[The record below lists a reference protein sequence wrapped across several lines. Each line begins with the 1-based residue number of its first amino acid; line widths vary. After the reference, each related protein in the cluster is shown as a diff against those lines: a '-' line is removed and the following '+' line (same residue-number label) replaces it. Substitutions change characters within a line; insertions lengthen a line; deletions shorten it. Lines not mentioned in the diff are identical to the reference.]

1 MLLTFQELVDNF
13 FNNDNHW
20 KNEDDK
26 KIFSLRLKISYDL
39 SKNRVKVSLDD
50 REKQVNQYLEVTNN
64 DDELELRTEILQLTQ
79 SIKDKKQDIKALE
92 KSNNIDDSTAEIN
105 KLSSEISKLEKH
117 VNICLEFTDDDDLEL
132 RTMILQLTQRI
143 KDKKR
148 DIKALEK
155 SNNIDDS
162 TAEINKLSSEIS
174 KLELN
179 KDNKS
184 RELYNTILNQEHK
197 LQELI
202 INFRG
207 VIYDFFN
214 KNTQWES
221 EDDKKNF
228 VWRLQIFYDCSDNR
242 IKFNLAKRFKKI
254 VSYLEAI
261 INQISCFSS
270 DTEIY
275 DNADYRSYYG
285 DDHIHERI
293 YSRVLMKIIPHLIVD
308 NISEYKNIEI
318 LSNDN
323 IFNEVTEVYSKCFAM
338 IFGVYIDGKDFL
350 CFQLKKL
357 LDISTTEII

>member
-1 MLLTFQELVDNF
+1 
-13 FNNDNHW
+13 
-20 KNEDDK
+20 
-26 KIFSLRLKISYDL
+26 
-39 SKNRVKVSLDD
+39 
-50 REKQVNQYLEVTNN
+50 
-64 DDELELRTEILQLTQ
+64 
-79 SIKDKKQDIKALE
+79 
-92 KSNNIDDSTAEIN
+92 
-105 KLSSEISKLEKH
+105 
-117 VNICLEFTDDDDLEL
+117 
-132 RTMILQLTQRI
+132 MILQLTQRI

-184 RELYNTILNQEHK
+184 RELYNTILDQEHK

-270 DTEIY
+270 DTELY

-285 DDHIHERI
+285 DDDLH
-293 YSRVLMKIIPHLIVD
+293 RVLINIICHLIVD
-308 NISEYKNIEI
+308 NISEYKNIKI

-338 IFGVYIDGKDFL
+338 IFGVYMDSRDYF
-350 CFQLKKL
+350 CFKLKKL